1 MSFLPAY
8 FDTSAIV
15 KLVVI
20 EPESDALVQAL
31 ASWPDRV
38 SSSVARVEVHRALR
52 RLGES
57 RAAYARADAVLAALV
72 LVRADE
78 PVLAQAALF
87 KDPQLRALDAI
98 HLATAVTL
106 GDDPD
111 VFITYDA
118 RLARA
123 AARLRLRV
131 VHPGAD
137 RLTGPRRRTRRD

>member
-1 MSFLPAY
+1 MARRRPAQHECAHKY
-8 FDTSAIV
+8 CEYTHELSNW
-15 KLVVI
+15 L
-20 EPESDALVQAL
+20 SGL
-31 ASWPDRV
+31 ASPNVGRPF
-38 SSSVARVEVHRALR
+38 RAGGLAG
-52 RLGES
+52 L
-57 RAAYARADAVLAALV
+57 RADAVLAALV

-78 PVLAQAALF
+78 PVLAQAASF

-98 HLATAVTL
+98 HLATALTL

-131 VHPGAD
+131 VQPGAE
-137 RLTGPRRRTRRD
+137 RLS